1 MEKIKMVTGSHGKEF
16 LIKRIQYNYLN
27 SQSLIPD
34 DADDVDFNKILKS
47 MMKIIKHT

>member
-1 MEKIKMVTGSHGKEF
+1 EKFNFIVPKNVKYDGKDQDGDW
-16 LIKRIQYNYLN
+16 ISWKR
-27 SQSLIPD
+27 D